1 MIIKFYFVFQVKSM
15 RNQSIECHYPLVKTS
30 YKKNW
35 YGGINGCGLRCN
47 NQFYSKDEHAEIQTI
62 IAVLGSLS
70 MFCNL
75 FSVVS
80 IQQWLFIEYFK
91 RLINSL
97 LLPRFSFLFRY
108 HLMRHYAHLGRI
120 TKI

>member
-1 MIIKFYFVFQVKSM
+1 M
-15 RNQSIECHYPLVKTS
+15 RNQSLECRYPLIKTS

-35 YGGINGCGLRCN
+35 YAGINGCGLKCN
-47 NQFYSKDEHAEIQTI
+47 NQFYSEDEHAEIQTI

-80 IQQWLFIEYFK
+80 I
-91 RLINSL
+91 
-97 LLPRFSFLFRY
+97 
-108 HLMRHYAHLGRI
+108 
-120 TKI
+120 